1 MGLNLKN
8 FLIVFLITI
17 VIVSCKEKESAY
29 KEKIIKDESGNEIHL
44 NSKPLRIISAA
55 PNITEIIYAIDA
67 QNMLVGRTAFCNYP
81 ESVKNIPVIG
91 DMLNLN
97 FEKIIELKPD
107 LIFMTVEGNTKETF
121 DKLKT
126 LGVEVYVVNPRDI
139 NGILNSI
146 KNIAEVLDKKDTARA
161 LIDLLQK
168 RIDKIHKHNLKF
180 ETAMFVI
187 SFVPLMIAGENT
199 FINDILKHA
208 NLKNI
213 SPSTISSYP
222 IISREEVLKKNPDW
236 IFIPSS
242 YSMEE
247 ILEYYPEWKNLSAIK
262 KGKIVFVE
270 PDLFFRPGPRFID
283 ALEFLVEKIKTK
295 NIKD

>member
-1 MGLNLKN
+1 MGLNVRN
-8 FLIVFLITI
+8 FLIVLLITI
-17 VIVSCKEKESAY
+17 LIVSCKEKDTSFKA
-29 KEKIIKDESGNEIHL
+29 KIFRDEIGNEIHL

-55 PNITEIIYAIDA
+55 PNITEIIFAIDA

-97 FEKIIELKPD
+97 FEKIVELKPD

-146 KNIAEVLDKKDTARA
+146 KNIAEVLDKKDTART
-161 LIDLLQK
+161 LIRLLQQ
-168 RIDKIHKHNLKF
+168 RIDKIHKHNLSF

-187 SFVPLMIAGENT
+187 SFVPLMIAGKNT

-247 ILEYYPEWKNLSAIK
+247 ILEYYPEWKNLSAIQK
-262 KGKIVFVE
+262 EKIVFVD
-270 PDLFFRPGPRFID
+270 PDLFFRPGPRFIE
-283 ALEFLVEKIKTK
+283 ALEFLVEKIKFK
-295 NIKD
+295 HFKD

>member
-1 MGLNLKN
+1 MGLNIRN
-8 FLIVFLITI
+8 FLIVLLFTVL
-17 VIVSCKEKESAY
+17 VVSCKEK
-29 KEKIIKDESGNEIHL
+29 KIPFNEKIIKDEIGNEIHL
-44 NSKPLRIISAA
+44 NRKPLRIISAA

-67 QNMLVGRTAFCNYP
+67 QNMLIGRTAFCNYP
-81 ESVKNIPVIG
+81 DSVKNIPIIG

-97 FEKIIELKPD
+97 FEKIVELKPD

-146 KNIAEVLDKKDTARA
+146 KNIAEVLDKRDTAQA
-161 LIDLLQK
+161 LIHLLQQ
-168 RIDKIHKHNLKF
+168 RVYKIHKRNLKL

-199 FINDILKHA
+199 FINDILKQA

-213 SPSTISSYP
+213 SPFTISSYP

-236 IFIPSS
+236 ILIPST
-242 YSMEE
+242 YSLEE
-247 ILEYYPEWKNLSAIK
+247 ILEYYPEWKNLSAIQ
-262 KGKIVFVE
+262 KGKIVFID

-283 ALEFLVEKIKTK
+283 ALEFLVEETMTK
-295 NIKD
+295 YFKD